1 MPRNCKSTFRKDN
14 LKENTPPPKKAKPS
28 KTIDTLEDVIKE
40 GDVLLSK
47 DPSIKIYD
55 EARDNSAKYIS
66 QQNTD
71 EVLFMETLLAYDDKY
86 FRKLFD
92 ESRYGIPLIF
102 HVLKDCNEEVAKD
115 LKVKL
120 FNNALKVFILNV
132 KNKRNGAPLEP
143 STTNVFLRRFF
154 AHLKVQYQIHID
166 S

>member
-1 MPRNCKSTFRKDN
+1 
-14 LKENTPPPKKAKPS
+14 
-28 KTIDTLEDVIKE
+28 LEALINE

-47 DPSIKIYD
+47 DPNIKVYD
-55 EARDNSAKYIS
+55 EARDNSAKYVS

-92 ESRYGIPLIF
+92 EIRYGIPLIF
-102 HVLKDCNEEVAKD
+102 HVLKDCNAEVARDFKI
-115 LKVKL
+115 KL

-166 S
+166 SYHIQLLHARPTCNPNSNPSPICIVH